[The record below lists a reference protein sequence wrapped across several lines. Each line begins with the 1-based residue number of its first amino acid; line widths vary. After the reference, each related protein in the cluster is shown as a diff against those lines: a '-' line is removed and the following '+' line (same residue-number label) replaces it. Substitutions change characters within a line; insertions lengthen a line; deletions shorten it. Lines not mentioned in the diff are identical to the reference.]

1 MRSSF
6 ISSRVSGGGSGFTSK
21 TIKIHQVCI
30 IVLLLHF
37 SSVYALLPPAN
48 GRLIYDTDD
57 AVPSVSATY
66 LPLSYNIPVGGEEC
80 LLERITEPDE
90 FLTGK
95 SVFLCIIEFKCSI

>member
-6 ISSRVSGGGSGFTSK
+6 ISSRVSDGGSGFTSK
-21 TIKIHQVCI
+21 TIKIHQVLI
-30 IVLLLHF
+30 AITLLLHF

-95 SVFLCIIEFKCSI
+95 CVQ

>member
-6 ISSRVSGGGSGFTSK
+6 ISSRVSGGSSGLRFTSK
-21 TIKIHQVCI
+21 SIKIHQVCI
-30 IVLLLHF
+30 AITLLLHF

-95 SVFLCIIEFKCSI
+95 SAFV